1 MKKMITA
8 AALALTGLMAAS
20 AMAAPDDRY
29 DERHAH
35 AQHGQDGRWNSHDRG
50 YEHQRWNDGRVNPS
64 RHWRIGQ
71 TLPRAFDA
79 PRYKVSSR
87 EVRRLPDTGRYQ
99 QWYRINGDYV
109 LVNERNHR
117 ILRIIG

>member
-20 AMAAPDDRY
+20 AMAAPDDRD

-35 AQHGQDGRWNSHDRG
+35 AQYSQDGR
-50 YEHQRWNDGRVNPS
+50 YEHQRWNDSRVNPS

-71 TLPRAFDA
+71 ILPRAFDA
-79 PRYKVSSR
+79 PRYQVSSR

-109 LVNERNHR
+109 LVNERNQR

>member
-20 AMAAPDDRY
+20 AMAAPDDR
-29 DERHAH
+29 DDDRHA
-35 AQHGQDGRWNSHDRG
+35 QYSQDGRWNSHDRS
-50 YEHQRWNDGRVNPS
+50 YEHQRWNDSRVNPS

-71 TLPRAFDA
+71 ILPRAFDA
-79 PRYKVSSR
+79 SRYQVSSR
-87 EVRRLPDTGRYQ
+87 EARRLPDTGRYQ

>member
-20 AMAAPDDRY
+20 AMAAPDYRY

-35 AQHGQDGRWNSHDRG
+35 AQHGQDSR

-87 EVRRLPDTGRYQ
+87 EARRLPDTGRYQ

-109 LVNERNHR
+109 LVNERNQR